1 MQDLRYA
8 LRQLA
13 KTPGFTAIALLTLG
27 LGIGACT
34 AIFSVV
40 NSVILR
46 PLEYPESDRLV
57 VIRETNLPQFP
68 EFSVAPGQYFSW
80 LEQAK
85 SYEQLAALRGGSYN
99 LTGIGEPQRL
109 TAKLIT
115 ANYLTMLRVHPA
127 LGRAFTADEEAKDK
141 ANVVILSYGF
151 WQRQFGGRPEVLNTT
166 VQLNGQ
172 AFTIVGIMAKN
183 FQIDSKTDVFAPAA
197 FSAEERQNHG
207 GHYISAISRL
217 KAGVTVEQ
225 ARSEMNVIASRLAKQ
240 FPDTNKGWGVKL
252 APMLEY
258 AVADVRPVLYSLL
271 GAVGFLLLIACVNV
285 ANLLLARATARA
297 KEMTIR
303 AALGASRVRIM
314 RQLLTESVVLAV
326 FGAALGLIIA
336 QWGTSALLAFA
347 PDTLPR
353 AHGIG
358 IDGTVLGFTCVL
370 ALATGIGFG
379 LVPAFQA
386 ARVNLNETLK
396 DAGRGSSEGRQR
408 QRLRGALV
416 VAEVAIALV
425 LLVGAGLLI
434 RSFAR
439 LQNVN
444 PGFQPRDAWTVELD
458 LPGKKYGTDA
468 QQAAFAVRA
477 AERLAAIPGVQ
488 SAGAS
493 HVVPFTGNDY
503 ILGFTI
509 AGRPP
514 VEPADQ
520 PSTNY
525 YAITPDYFKAMGIP
539 LLRGRFFDAHDA
551 AGAKR
556 VAIVNETMAKKFFP
570 NEDPIGKRI
579 NVTNGPETFREIVGI
594 VADVKHYSLESESP
608 LQTYEPMAQQPF
620 DFLTFVV
627 RTAGPIPG
635 LPAAIRTAIYSV
647 DKDQPIAS
655 VRPLAQLVAESVAR
669 RRFAMFLF
677 AVFSGVALLLAAIGI
692 YGVMAYSVTQRRGE
706 IGIRMALGA
715 QSSDVLKLIFMQ
727 GSRLIVLG
735 LGAGLIGALLLTRF
749 LRSMLY
755 GISAHDPLTFA
766 AIALLLAAIASLAC
780 LLPARRATKVDPL
793 VALRSE

>member
-1 MQDLRYA
+1 MQDLRFA
-8 LRQLA
+8 LRQLLKA
-13 KTPGFTAIALLTLG
+13 PTVTAISILTLG

-34 AIFSVV
+34 AIFTVV

-85 SYEQLAALRGGSYN
+85 SFEQLAATQNSSYN
-99 LTGIGEPQRL
+99 LTGFGEPQRL
-109 TAKLIT
+109 NARRIT
-115 ANYLTMLRVHPA
+115 ANYFPMLRVHPA
-127 LGRAFTADEEAKDK
+127 IGRNFTPQEETSGKS
-141 ANVVILSYGF
+141 NVAILTYGF
-151 WQRQFGGRPEVLNTT
+151 WQRQFGGRPEVLNSTI
-166 VQLNGQ
+166 QLDGQ
-172 AFTIVGIMAKN
+172 IFTIVGITAKD
-183 FQIDSKTDVFAPAA
+183 FRGDLKIDLFTPAV
-197 FSAEERQNHG
+197 FSAEERQDHG
-207 GHYISAISRL
+207 GHYISVIGRL

-225 ARSEMNVIASRLAKQ
+225 ARSEMNVIAGRLAKQ

-258 AVADVRPVLYSLL
+258 MVTDVRPVLYSLL
-271 GAVGFLLLIACVNV
+271 GAVGFLLLIACANV

-303 AALGASRVRIM
+303 AALGASRARIV
-314 RQLLTESVVLAV
+314 RQLLTESVLLAV
-326 FGAALGLIIA
+326 LGALLGLVIA
-336 QWGTSALLAFA
+336 QWGTSALLALA
-347 PDTLPR
+347 PDSLPR
-353 AHGIG
+353 ARSIG
-358 IDGTVLGFTCVL
+358 IDGTVLGFTC
-370 ALATGIGFG
+370 ALTLITGIGFG

-386 ARVNLNETLK
+386 ARINLNDTLK

-434 RSFAR
+434 RSFAQ
-439 LQNVN
+439 LHNVN
-444 PGFQPRDAWTVELD
+444 PGFQPANAWTVALD
-458 LPGKKYGTDA
+458 LPGRKYATEP
-468 QQAAFAVRA
+468 QQAAFVAQAVA
-477 AERLAAIPGVQ
+477 RLADIPGVQ
-488 SAGAS
+488 SVGAS
-493 HVVPFTGNDY
+493 QVVPFTGGDY
-503 ILGFTI
+503 ILGFTV
-509 AGRPP
+509 AGRPRID
-514 VEPADQ
+514 PADE

-525 YAITPDYFKAMGIP
+525 YAVTPDYFKAMGIP
-539 LLRGRFFDAHDA
+539 LRRGRFFTAHDV
-551 AGAKR
+551 AGTTR
-556 VAIVNETMAKKFFP
+556 VAIINETMAKKFFP

-594 VADVKHYSLESESP
+594 VGDVKHNGLDRETP
-608 LQTYEPMAQQPF
+608 LQTYEPFAQRPH
-620 DFLTFVV
+620 DFLTLVV
-627 RTAGPIPG
+627 RTSGPVPG

-647 DKDQPIAS
+647 DKDQPVAS
-655 VRPLAQLVAESVAR
+655 VEPLTRLVADSMAR

-677 AVFSGVALLLAAIGI
+677 AVFSGVALLLASIGI

-715 QSSDVLKLIFMQ
+715 QPADVLRLVFAQGGKL
-727 GSRLIVLG
+727 VALG
-735 LGAGLIGALLLTRF
+735 LAAGLLGALLLTRF
-749 LRSMLY
+749 LGSMLY
-755 GISAHDPLTFA
+755 GISVRDPLTFA
-766 AIALLLAAIASLAC
+766 AIALLLAVIAAVAC